1 MAVLVERVG
10 KRIHAEIPYD
20 NGAGAIE
27 AKAVPGARPKF
38 DGRKFVCWTY
48 PLDISVCRDLRRQFG
63 DRLRVGVE
71 LAEWARVQIEMEKQ
85 QVELRMSKDAKLLR
99 VPSIAPALAEA
110 MSNRTYQRV
119 GSRFI
124 ADGRSVLLAD
134 EPGLGKTLEGLG
146 GIIEA
151 GCKFVLVF
159 AKKKAVETVWSPEIK
174 RWLGDAGRVFVA
186 QGSKAQR
193 EKAIREYIEFANQ
206 PFDGERPIA
215 FLVCNIEMVRW
226 TGIKEDED
234 GNKNPTP
241 AFPDLFRPEWHAII
255 VDESHKALIGRHTM
269 SKSITQTRYGMM
281 KLRLA
286 EWGIKIAMS
295 GTPYRGKLENMWGT
309 LNWLRPDIF
318 TGYTRFL
325 KTFFDVEDGQFG
337 GIEIGPMRP
346 EKVGDFD
353 KMMAPIMIRR
363 TKGEVAPEMPAR
375 QYGGSPLDSESPES
389 TIGVWMEMTS
399 RQKRAYADIVADGEV
414 LLEGGMLT
422 VNGVLAE
429 LTRRKQFAICD
440 WRAEVKEF
448 YVQSKLPNGK
458 GYFEH
463 KTVLTPIKGSSP
475 KYDWIKE
482 KIEELNGASKLVVA
496 SQFTSVIEAFAEWL
510 KEDGIESMMLTGNTT
525 SKQGLERV
533 RAFNDPAN
541 EVPVFL
547 INTMAGGESINLDAC
562 ADDIVFID
570 ETFIPDD
577 QEQVENR
584 IHRMSRI
591 HHVTVWYLRTL
602 DSVEEGICRITGA
615 REALT
620 KGRLDGSRGVIF
632 KRLLKEDF

>member
-1 MAVLVERVG
+1 MAVTIERVG
-10 KRIHAEIPYD
+10 RRIHADIPYD

-27 AKAVPGARPKF
+27 AKAVPGCRPKF
-38 DGRKFVCWTY
+38 NGRKFVCWTY

-63 DRLRVGVE
+63 DRLRVGVD
-71 LAEWARVQIEMEKQ
+71 LAEWATEQIAMEKR
-85 QVELRMSKDAKLLR
+85 QVELRMSKDANLLR
-99 VPSIAPALAEA
+99 VPDIAPALADA
-110 MSNRTYQRV
+110 MANRTYQRV
-119 GSRFI
+119 ASRFI

-159 AKKKAVETVWSPEIK
+159 AKKKAVETVWAPEIK
-174 RWLGDAGRVFVA
+174 RWLGDAGEVFIA

-193 EKAIREYIEFANQ
+193 EKAIRDYMEFANR
-206 PFDGERPIA
+206 PFKGERPIS
-215 FLVCNIEMVRW
+215 FLLCNIEMVRW
-226 TGIKEDED
+226 TGIKEDEK
-234 GNKNPTP
+234 GNKNPIP
-241 AFPDLFRPEWHAII
+241 AFADLFRPEWHAII
-255 VDESHKALIGRHTM
+255 VDESHKALIGKHTM

-281 KLRLA
+281 KLNLA
-286 EWGIKIAMS
+286 DWGIKIAMS

-309 LNWLRPDIF
+309 LNWLRPDVF
-318 TGYTRFL
+318 TGYSRFL
-325 KTFFDVEDGQFG
+325 KTFFEVEDGRFG
-337 GIEIGPMRP
+337 GVEIGPMRP
-346 EKVGDFD
+346 EKVDDFD
-353 KMMAPIMIRR
+353 KMMSPIMIRR
-363 TKGEVAPEMPAR
+363 TKGEVAPEMPPR
-375 QYGGSPLDSESPES
+375 QYGGSPLILSEPES
-389 TIGVWMEMTS
+389 TVGVWMAMTA
-399 RQKRAYADIVADGEV
+399 RQKRAYADIVREGET
-414 LLEGGMLT
+414 LLEGGVLT

-429 LTRRKQFAICD
+429 LTRRKQFAVCD
-440 WRAEVKEF
+440 WSVQYKTVKKMNKRTGNLEELEVK
-448 YVQSKLPNGK
+448 YLRPV
-458 GYFEH
+458 
-463 KTVLTPIKGSSP
+463 KGSSP

-482 KIEELNGASKLVVA
+482 KIEELNGASKIVVA

-533 RAFNDPAN
+533 KAFNDPEN
-541 EVPVFL
+541 TVPVFL

-562 ADDIVFID
+562 ADDIVFVD
-570 ETFIPDD
+570 ETHIPDD

-602 DSVEEGICRITGA
+602 ESVEEGICRITGA

>member
-1 MAVLVERVG
+1 MAVTIERVG
-10 KRIHAEIPYD
+10 KRIHADVPYD

-27 AKAVPGARPKF
+27 AKAVPGCRPKYVNN
-38 DGRKFVCWTY
+38 KFQCWTY

-63 DRLRVGVE
+63 DRLRVGVD
-71 LAEWARVQIEMEKQ
+71 LAEWATIQIEMEKQ
-85 QVELRMSKDAKLLR
+85 QIALRMSSDAKLLR

-110 MSNRTYQRV
+110 MNNRKYQRV
-119 GSRFI
+119 GARFI

-134 EPGLGKTLEGLG
+134 EPGLGKTLEGLASV
-146 GIIEA
+146 IESE
-151 GCKFVLVF
+151 CKFVLVF
-159 AKKKAVETVWSPEIK
+159 AKKKAVETVWAPEIE
-174 RWLGDAGRVFVA
+174 RWLGDAGRVFIA
-186 QGSKAQR
+186 QGSKAKR
-193 EKAIREYIEFANQ
+193 EKAIREYIEFANEE
-206 PFDGERPIA
+206 FEGERPVA
-215 FLVCNIEMVRW
+215 FLLCNIEMVRW
-226 TGIKEDED
+226 IGIKEDEK
-234 GNKNPTP
+234 GNKNPQP

-255 VDESHKALIGRHTM
+255 VDESHKALIGKHTM

-318 TGYTRFL
+318 TGYSRFL
-325 KTFFDVEDGQFG
+325 QTFFDVEPGRFG

-353 KMMAPIMIRR
+353 KMMSPIMIRR

-375 QYGGSPLDSESPES
+375 QYGGSPLDRQDPES
-389 TIGVWMEMTS
+389 TIGVWMEMTA

-440 WRAEVKEF
+440 WSVESKIVRKMNKRTGEFEENEVNYLK
-448 YVQSKLPNGK
+448 
-458 GYFEH
+458 
-463 KTVLTPIKGSSP
+463 PIKGTSP
-475 KYDWIKE
+475 KYDWIVE
-482 KIEELNGASKLVVA
+482 KIEELGGASKLVVA
-496 SQFTSVIEAFAEWL
+496 SQFTAVIDAFAEWL
-510 KEDGIESMMLTGNTT
+510 KADGIESMMLTGNTT
-525 SKQGLERV
+525 SKQGLDRV
-533 RAFNDPAN
+533 RAFNDPEN
-541 EVPVFL
+541 TVPVFL

-562 ADDIVFID
+562 ADDVVFID

-602 DSVEEGICRITGA
+602 ESVEEGICRITGA

-620 KGRLDGSRGVIF
+620 KARLDGSRGVIF
-632 KRLLKEDF
+632 KRLLLEDF

>member
-1 MAVLVERVG
+1 MAVTIERVG
-10 KRIHAEIPYD
+10 RRIHADVPYD
-20 NGAGAIE
+20 NGAGVIE
-27 AKAVPGARPKF
+27 AKAVPGCRPKYVNN
-38 DGRKFVCWTY
+38 KFVCWTY

-63 DRLRVGVE
+63 DRLRVGVD
-71 LAEWARVQIEMEKQ
+71 LAEWATEQIKMEKQ
-85 QVELRMSKDAKLLR
+85 QVELRMSKDANLLR
-99 VPSIAPALAEA
+99 VPSIAPALAAA
-110 MSNRTYQRV
+110 MANRTYQRV

-151 GCKFVLVF
+151 DCKFVLVF
-159 AKKKAVETVWSPEIK
+159 AKKKAVETVWAPEIQ
-174 RWLGDAGRVFVA
+174 RWLGDAGRVFIA

-215 FLVCNIEMVRW
+215 FLLCNIEMVRW

-241 AFPDLFRPEWHAII
+241 AFADLFRPEWHAII
-255 VDESHKALIGRHTM
+255 VDESHKALIGKHTM

-281 KLRLA
+281 KLNLA
-286 EWGIKIAMS
+286 DWGIKIAMS

-309 LNWLRPDIF
+309 LNWLRPDVF
-318 TGYTRFL
+318 TGYSRFL
-325 KTFFDVEDGQFG
+325 QMFFDVQPGQFG
-337 GIEIGPMRP
+337 GIDIGPMRP
-346 EKVGDFD
+346 EKVDDFD

-375 QYGGSPLDSESPES
+375 QYGGSPLDLSNPES
-389 TIGVWMEMTS
+389 TIGVWMEMTP
-399 RQKRAYADIVADGEV
+399 RQKRAYADIVQEGET
-414 LLEGGMLT
+414 LLEGGVLT

-429 LTRRKQFAICD
+429 LTRRKQFAVCD
-440 WRAEVKEF
+440 WSVHHKLVRKMNKQTKKLEEFDVK
-448 YVQSKLPNGK
+448 YLKPV
-458 GYFEH
+458 
-463 KTVLTPIKGSSP
+463 KGSSP

-533 RAFNDPAN
+533 KAFNDPEN
-541 EVPVFL
+541 TVPVFL

-562 ADDIVFID
+562 ADDIVFVD

-591 HHVTVWYLRTL
+591 HHVTVWYLRAL